1 MSKRIAIIG
10 AGWYGCHIGLSLK
23 HLGFDVTIFEKENDV
38 LTRASGNNQFRLHL
52 GFHYAR
58 NYTTRIQSRNGYQR
72 FVERYP
78 TLTKEWAH
86 GNIYAVP
93 GLDSLMDFQ
102 TYKLIM
108 TEIGRA
114 HV

>member
-38 LTRASGNNQFRLHL
+38 LTRAS
-52 GFHYAR
+52 
-58 NYTTRIQSRNGYQR
+58 
-72 FVERYP
+72 
-78 TLTKEWAH
+78 
-86 GNIYAVP
+86 
-93 GLDSLMDFQ
+93 
-102 TYKLIM
+102 
-108 TEIGRA
+108 EIGRA